1 MIWDCK
7 CKVSSLTNQVI
18 VWLARSLKQ
27 SGFQLQLATT
37 GGLCGASAS
46 SGINLVSFSSHVGER
61 PTFRLLC

>member
-27 SGFQLQLATT
+27 SGLQLATT

-46 SGINLVSFSSHVGER
+46 SGINLVSFSSHVEER